1 VTVQVLYTT
10 DNPVDDTLSGLNF
23 YVHYDSSE
31 LSLPEG
37 SEENLELGG
46 DPARLPGGP
55 GDTGFQQVVDNVPD
69 NDIPDINDTGDDGD
83 PDTDRAIQVSF
94 APTTFDFPNENT
106 DPSGDGV
113 LLYTAEFTTSDQFDG
128 ATLNVTGAEDNDP
141 DTEGVQSAFDAET
154 GALYTL
160 QAEPGVIALEGGNG
174 DGEGITVA
182 LSIDPTTGSEADGTT
197 FTLTATAS
205 EAVTEEQTV
214 GLALSGDA
222 DADDFTGD
230 LPGTIAIADGD
241 TTGTVEVTVNDDDV
255 EEGEETATFTISNPS
270 DGIELGG
277 TVEASATIADND
289 DDGEPTEPTVEL
301 SINPTTGSE
310 EDTTQFTLTAT
321 ASAAVSGEQTVD
333 LALGADAE
341 AADFGG
347 NVPPQITIADGQ
359 TTGTVDVTVND
370 DDVEEGEET
379 ATFTISNPS
388 DGIALGDPVEASA
401 TIADNDAV
409 EPTEPTVELSVDP
422 TEGSEEGET
431 VFTLTAEASEA
442 VTGEQTVDLAL
453 SGDADADDFVGDLP
467 AAITIADGQTTGT
480 VDVTVNDDDVEE
492 GEETANFALESPPE
506 GFVLGA
512 NTNVDITI
520 EDNDAADTP
529 PAEDLQGDF
538 NDDGITNLND
548 LGLFAAAFGSS
559 EGDPNFDSIFDL
571 GGDEGLINNDDLSQ
585 LGTIF
590 AEEFVA

>member
-1 VTVQVLYTT
+1 MAEIFLEPNVSSLQVGQDSQVELLYSLDAELANADQSDLGTTRIGVSILFNENELDLATDVIAVENGSIADISSIDDGTDDPNVDDNAETTERIFVQV
-10 DNPVDDTLSGLNF
+10 
-23 YVHYDSSE
+23 
-31 LSLPEG
+31 
-37 SEENLELGG
+37 ENL
-46 DPARLPGGP
+46 PI
-55 GDTGFQQVVDNVPD
+55 GFSETRPLLT
-69 NDIPDINDTGDDGD
+69 IP
-83 PDTDRAIQVSF
+83 V
-94 APTTFDFPNENT
+94 NET
-106 DPSGDGV
+106 
-113 LLYTAEFTTSDQFDG
+113 DQFDG
-128 ATLNVTGAEDNDP
+128 SVINFTVPNNPIDTSFPNESSVQLNQ
-141 DTEGVQSAFDAET
+141 EG
-154 GALYTL
+154 
-160 QAEPGVIALEGGNG
+160 
-174 DGEGITVA
+174 
-182 LSIDPTTGSEADGTT
+182 
-197 FTLTATAS
+197 
-205 EAVTEEQTV
+205 
-214 GLALSGDA
+214 
-222 DADDFTGD
+222 
-230 LPGTIAIADGD
+230 
-241 TTGTVEVTVNDDDV
+241 
-255 EEGEETATFTISNPS
+255 
-270 DGIELGG
+270 
-277 TVEASATIADND
+277 